1 MEKKYIIKSSL
12 IPVLGNP
19 NSKKRF
25 QLYIEYV
32 QGNEKFLIEKSN
44 RNKKTL
50 EDLLEKHKSEFEEYN
65 KRIDDCKK
73 KKKEIENLLLI
84 QHNSF
89 VLEYRFLQ
97 RFEDKNEI
105 KKQRNHMCNEYN
117 ILLRG
122 NSLIDFNIVEPETDF
137 FEGLLMLQYEK
148 SKKYLKDINLF
159 FE

>member
-1 MEKKYIIKSSL
+1 SSL
-12 IPVLGNP
+12 IPILGNP

-32 QGNEKFLIEKSN
+32 QGKEKFLIEKSN

-50 EDLLEKHKSEFEEYN
+50 EELLEKHKSEFEEYN

-89 VLEYRFLQ
+89 ILEYKFLQ
-97 RFEDKNEI
+97 RLKDKNEI
-105 KKQRNHMCNEYN
+105 EKQISYMYDEYN
-117 ILLRG
+117 TFLRG
-122 NSLIDFNIVEPETDF
+122 NNLINFNNIKAET
-137 FEGLLMLQYEK
+137 
-148 SKKYLKDINLF
+148 
-159 FE
+159 